1 MIKTLRNLLKQ
12 DKERFVVPRGV
23 QDVIPIKAIY
33 DDGIF
38 QVGRDKFSKT
48 YKFSDINYA
57 VASRED
63 KEAMFLEYSELLN
76 SLDSGATTKITI
88 NNRRLNRANFEKTIL
103 LPLKGD
109 ALDEYREEYN
119 RMLLDKATGAN
130 AIIQE
135 KYITISVCKKNVEEA
150 RNYFARVGA
159 DLIAHF
165 GRLGSKCV
173 ELEPDERLRI
183 FHDFYRAG
191 EETEFRFDIKETRRK
206 GHDFKDFI
214 CPDSMEFTGDY
225 FKIGERYGR
234 VLFLREYASYIK
246 DSMVA
251 EMTDLNRNLMMS
263 IDVIQLPYV
272 IKTEARRQQAELRRQ
287 DIENQ
292 LASSKYGVAYT
303 DGTEHVVQLNRP
315 VENNLMSQI
324 EYLTSMLY
332 SQLGLTQGILD
343 GSADD
348 KTMQNY
354 LTRIVEPILSA
365 IVDEIKRKFLT
376 KTARS
381 QKQSILFF
389 RDPFKLVPVDKI
401 AEMTDKFTRNEVM
414 TSNEIRQKIGMKPSS
429 DPKADELRNSNLSAP
444 AESTPASTP
453 KEDNNQNGEE
463 T

>member
-1 MIKTLRNLLKQ
+1 ML
-12 DKERFVVPRGV
+12 
-23 QDVIPIKAIY
+23 
-33 DDGIF
+33 
-38 QVGRDKFSKT
+38 
-48 YKFSDINYA
+48 
-57 VASRED
+57 
-63 KEAMFLEYSELLN
+63 LLN
-76 SLDSGATTKITI
+76 EK
-88 NNRRLNRANFEKTIL
+88 LNELQN
-103 LPLKGD
+103 
-109 ALDEYREEYN
+109 
-119 RMLLDKATGAN
+119 
-130 AIIQE
+130 
-135 KYITISVCKKNVEEA
+135 
-150 RNYFARVGA
+150 
-159 DLIAHF
+159 LI
-165 GRLGSKCV
+165 
-173 ELEPDERLRI
+173 
-183 FHDFYRAG
+183 
-191 EETEFRFDIKETRRK
+191 
-206 GHDFKDFI
+206 
-214 CPDSMEFTGDY
+214 
-225 FKIGERYGR
+225 
-234 VLFLREYASYIK
+234 
-246 DSMVA
+246 
-251 EMTDLNRNLMMS
+251 
-263 IDVIQLPYV
+263 IQLPYV